1 MQEVVLDELAD
12 RISHSPYRTNLILK
26 GGFLIASMLGVDT
39 RSTRDMD
46 TAIKGLPV
54 TVAKI
59 SEVFSDIVNMNTPEN
74 DIQLTMMHVES
85 IREDAEYTG
94 YRVHMQAR
102 VFGSVIDTKVDVST
116 GDVITPREISWHH
129 RTIFNQQDI
138 LVMAYNMETILA
150 EKLETIVA
158 RQEANT
164 RMKDF
169 YDVYL
174 FDKVRG
180 DELSFKTLWAAIR
193 ATAARRAAVPTLTE
207 YANIATALGQSRTLN
222 ERWLRYQKAFAYS
235 RGITFAA
242 ACDAA
247 AELIRRSERADG

>member
-1 MQEVVLDELAD
+1 MDEIAD
-12 RISHSPYRTNLILK
+12 RISHSSYRNNLILK

-59 SEVFSDIVNMNTPEN
+59 SDVFSDIVNMNTPEN
-74 DIQLTMMHVES
+74 DIQLTMTHVEP

-94 YRVHMQAR
+94 YRVHMQAL

-129 RTIFNQQDI
+129 RTLFNQQDI

-150 EKLETIVA
+150 EKLETIVT

-164 RMKDF
+164 RMKDY

-180 DELSFKTLWAAIR
+180 DELSFKTLRAAIR
-193 ATAARRAAVPTLTE
+193 ATAARRAAVPILTE
-207 YANIATALGQSRTLN
+207 YASIATELAHSRTLN

-235 RGITFAA
+235 RGITFSA
-242 ACDAA
+242 ACDAI